1 MRAVYN
7 TPHEAFP
14 LLCSWLAV
22 ESLRSSYTVKTKAY
36 SYALY
41 VYMSAQPLPI
51 GASGMGI
58 DVTKITLLSWKPL
71 FWAGKIWFLRFDLTL
86 LNINMSKNPLPHDF
100 SCQKVCI
107 INDYLYFCSVSS
119 SRASLQCLNRLGF
132 FVYKLWQREFLE
144 KLTRLHENL

>member
-1 MRAVYN
+1 MYNADTTPKAPRQCTYIGNYLDNERQNRPKPMKVVYN

-58 DVTKITLLSWKPL
+58 DVTKIMNLYE
-71 FWAGKIWFLRFDLTL
+71 IQVE
-86 LNINMSKNPLPHDF
+86 N
-100 SCQKVCI
+100 
-107 INDYLYFCSVSS
+107 LYFIP
-119 SRASLQCLNRLGF
+119 
-132 FVYKLWQREFLE
+132 E
-144 KLTRLHENL
+144 KALLLTSICI